1 MEDSRLKN
9 KKGKTMSIQTN
20 LNAIVLIFINIA
32 QKLDPET
39 NELIKNI
46 MGISLILISILSLI
60 FKKKLIDDFLKKAE
74 KTGNRF
80 YKKEYHEMY
89 KARVWLGI
97 LVFFFTGL
105 WVLLFLGK

>member
-46 MGISLILISILSLI
+46 MGISLILISILLLV
-60 FKKKLIDDFLKKAE
+60 FNKKLDEFLNKTE
-74 KTGNRF
+74 KTGDRF

-105 WVLLFLGK
+105 WMLLFLGK